1 MNLLSLKV
9 IRITLMFSLPI
20 LAACGGGG
28 GSAPA
33 ADPAPT
39 KTFPTLSFQ
48 PLVGPGNGATVTEI
62 YNQDLNGDGIDEVI
76 IAGRKTVSAAIDWQN
91 YNVQIF
97 GWNNS
102 STFTNETANWFSGSD
117 NVIIGTDQNV
127 KFGDFDGDG
136 RLDMILGAST
146 DTGHTQAQ
154 TLVFYQNTSGAFTR
168 TVVTNTAYQLWTHDL
183 IIHDF
188 NNDGRMDF
196 LAADYGE
203 HTIMGFGNADDTF
216 TLHESGNGSHGASG
230 IAVADFI
237 TSNGNQY
244 GQSSV
249 EIVMSDSGTNSGD
262 TADTTLFTWSLSSG
276 DPAVAGTLTL
286 TSTGTF
292 AADTNTTSPNDHTV
306 RVLAFDYDGD
316 SDMDVIAFSRSLGQ
330 DGTSVIDFLANDGAG
345 NFTKDTGATNYT
357 GGANLGV
364 NYQPQLISIDG
375 AGGSDIFLSGASYN
389 DANNATRILVNN
401 DDGTFTDTYST
412 NFTANSEVKEAT
424 VRSLIGSGNPQ
435 QIVLGPSNNYYIV
448 TYMVYTADDTF
459 DGTALFGV
467 FTTNIGTNISTGLSS
482 L

>member
-20 LAACGGGG
+20 VSACGGG

-33 ADPAPT
+33 ADSAPT
-39 KTFPTLSFQ
+39 KTIPALSFQ

-97 GWNNS
+97 GWNTS

-146 DTGHTQAQ
+146 DSATTYAQ
-154 TLVFYQNTSGAFTR
+154 TVVFHQNTSGAFTR
-168 TVVTNTAYQLWTHDL
+168 SVVTNSAFGLWTHDL
-183 IIHDF
+183 IVYDF

-196 LAADYGE
+196 LASDYG
-203 HTIMGFGNADDTF
+203 TKTTMGFGNADDTF
-216 TLHESGNGSHGASG
+216 TLHSTNGFGFGASG
-230 IAVADFI
+230 IAVADYI
-237 TSNGNQY
+237 TGNGTQY
-244 GQSSV
+244 GANSV
-249 EIVMSDSGTNSGD
+249 ELVFSDSGQGTSD
-262 TADTTLFTWSLSSG
+262 TDDTTLFTWSLSSG

-286 TSTGTF
+286 TVAGSF

-316 SDMDVIAFSRSLGQ
+316 SDTDVIAFSRPLGQ
-330 DGTSVIDFLANDGAG
+330 TGASVVDFLANDGAG
-345 NFTKDTGATNYT
+345 NFTKDTAALTNYT
-357 GGANLGV
+357 GGSHLGI
-364 NYQPQLISIDG
+364 NYQPKLISIDG
-375 AGGSDIFLSGASYN
+375 AGGSDILLSGTGYTSVN
-389 DANNATRILVNN
+389 DTTRILVNN

-412 NFTANSEVKEAT
+412 NFTTNWDAKKAVTYGARDT
-424 VRSLIGSGNPQ
+424 GMPQ

-448 TYMVYTADDTF
+448 TLVTYTADDTF
-459 DGTALFGV
+459 DGTYLFGV
-467 FTTNIGTNISTGLSS
+467 FTTNIGTDISTGL
-482 L
+482 